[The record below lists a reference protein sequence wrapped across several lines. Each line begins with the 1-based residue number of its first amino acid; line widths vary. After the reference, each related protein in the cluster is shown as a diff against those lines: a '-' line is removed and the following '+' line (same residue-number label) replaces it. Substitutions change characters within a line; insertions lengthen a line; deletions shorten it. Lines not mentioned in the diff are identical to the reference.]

1 MPGYRAAPHTKDELQ
16 GRVSRVDGFD
26 SSPAPTYLQMHITT
40 DFRLAG
46 GALEKRP
53 FAERVCLIEIVPIG
67 DPIAEIADVVA
78 IQ

>member
-1 MPGYRAAPHTKDELQ
+1 MRHLTLKMSYRAGLA
-16 GRVSRVDGFD
+16 VSTASTPVPP
-26 SSPAPTYLQMHITT
+26 PAYLQMHITT

-53 FAERVCLIEIVPIG
+53 FAERVCVIEIVPIG